1 MPTLVLMNGRRPVRI
16 APLSVLVVA
25 LAALGIAGGCS
36 GGSDESEP
44 RTGREI
50 YVAVCQTCHGRTGGG
65 FVGPSLVDVAERYP
79 DITDEIAVVTNGKGQ
94 MPAFGTRLSAE
105 QIETVVTYTRA
116 EFSTAP
122 TTSTTLVGPTLA
134 P

>member
-1 MPTLVLMNGRRPVRI
+1 
-16 APLSVLVVA
+16 LSVLVVA
-25 LAALGIAGGCS
+25 LAALGITGGCS

-65 FVGPSLVDVAERYP
+65 FVGPILVDGAERYP

-94 MPAFGTRLSAE
+94 MPAFGTQLSAE
-105 QIETVVTYTRA
+105 QIETVVAYTRA
-116 EFSTAP
+116 AFSTAP
-122 TTSTTLVGPTLA
+122 TTLVGPTLA